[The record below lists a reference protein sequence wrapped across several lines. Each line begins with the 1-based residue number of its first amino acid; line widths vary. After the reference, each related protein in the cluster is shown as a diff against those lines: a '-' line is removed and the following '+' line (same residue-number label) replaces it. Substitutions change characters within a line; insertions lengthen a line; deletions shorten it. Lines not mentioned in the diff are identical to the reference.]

1 MQHEYLMMEGYLV
14 RQMLHG
20 STPSK
25 HIYGTYILYIYI
37 HIGKYFCGYYIA
49 TNRQYFHGFEK
60 RRCCLKFV
68 DNNFKYVPFLTMDK
82 EENLIKSTK

>member
-25 HIYGTYILYIYI
+25 HIYGTYI
-37 HIGKYFCGYYIA
+37 GKYFCGYYIA

-60 RRCCLKFV
+60 RRYCLKFV
-68 DNNFKYVPFLTMDK
+68 YNNFKYVPFLTMDK
-82 EENLIKSTK
+82 E